1 MSSRTGAW
9 SVHGLHE
16 GAGDVA
22 RYLRAEGGG
31 VGAGEAEV
39 EAGVDPCVFH
49 LLDGG
54 GEGGEVPLDA
64 GQPGGGDGEAGGV
77 SVEGCQHGGGGA
89 ADPGVRGGVFLKG
102 GGGHQRGPG
111 RVGGGADRGDRPPEV
126 VVVFGVPDRDR
137 GVGQGDVHLGQQ
149 PRVLGQREAGGL
161 GELVSDPV
169 PHRGGGVVL
178 PEDRG
183 LGLLGG
189 AGGAGGAAQRLDL
202 GKVLG
207 VAGAGQRG
215 RARWQELRGGGERE
229 RGHGGE
235 LAEQR
240 RGRRAE
246 EGRRGR

>member
-89 ADPGVRGGVFLKG
+89 GDPGVRGGVFLEG
-102 GGGHQRGPG
+102 GGGQRRGPG

-126 VVVFGVPDRDR
+126 VVVLGVQD
-137 GVGQGDVHLGQQ
+137 GE
-149 PRVLGQREAGGL
+149 REVAGW
-161 GELVSDPV
+161 GELVGDPV

-183 LGLLGG
+183 LRLLGG
-189 AGGAGGAAQRLDL
+189 ASGAGGGVQGLDL
-202 GKVLG
+202 GQVLG
-207 VAGAGQRG
+207 PAGGVQRRRPRG
-215 RARWQELRGGGERE
+215 RELRRRGEGE
-229 RGHGGE
+229 RGHG
-235 LAEQR
+235 
-240 RGRRAE
+240 
-246 EGRRGR
+246 